1 MQIKKVL
8 VIRFR
13 RVGDATLSSV
23 ICTSLRKSFPEA
35 EIHYVLNESIAPLFK
50 YHPDID
56 KLITFSNDDMSSL
69 FKYIKKVYSI
79 VKGQRYDIIIDTR
92 STLKTMFFSLF
103 SPRTQFR
110 IGRKKFY
117 NPIIH
122 NYRVNNKFD
131 GIRDNTQL
139 SLALLDPLNR
149 DYSIEKTPLF
159 KLYYTSEEYQQY
171 REYMASKG
179 IDFSKPIIVCA
190 VTARLEYKVWDKDKM
205 KAILERIISKYDA
218 QLIFNFGDNKEKEA
232 SKRLQT
238 LMNNDPHIFTDIEAK
253 NLRELIALLA
263 NSNFFFGNEG
273 GARHISQA
281 LDVPSFA
288 IYPPDI
294 PLDNWLPNKSERFQG
309 IELKDIVH
317 DIAIYE
323 TLSYNDKFALIDVD
337 SVWNVTDKML
347 EKYL

>member
-1 MQIKKVL
+1 MQIKKIL

-13 RVGDATLSSV
+13 RVGDATISSV

-35 EIHYVLNESIAPLFK
+35 QIHYVLNESIAPLFK

-56 KLITFSNDDMSSL
+56 KLITFSNEDMSSL
-69 FKYIKKVYSI
+69 SSYVKKVYSI
-79 VKGQRYDIIIDTR
+79 VKGQNYDIIIDTR

-103 SPRTQFR
+103 SLKTQFR

-117 NPIIH
+117 NPFIH

-131 GIRDNTQL
+131 GIRDNSQL
-139 SLALLDPLNR
+139 TLSLLDPLNR
-149 DYSIEKTPLF
+149 DYTIEKHPLF
-159 KLYYTSEEYQQY
+159 KLYYTTEEYQKY
-171 REYMASKG
+171 REYMIDKG

-190 VTARLEYKVWDKDKM
+190 VTARLEYKVWNKDKM
-205 KAILERIISKYDA
+205 KALLERIINKYDA
-218 QLIFNFGDNKEKEA
+218 QLIFNFGDNKERE
-232 SKRLQT
+232 SSERLQT
-238 LMNNDPHIFTDIEAK
+238 LMNNDPHIFTNIEAK
-253 NLRELIALLA
+253 NLRELIVLLA

-281 LDVPSFA
+281 LDIPSFA

-309 IELKDIVH
+309 IELKDIIS
-317 DIAIYE
+317 DITIYK

-337 SVWNVTDKML
+337 SVWKGADRML